1 MHDSRSSHR
10 YPVAYPV
17 IFRGAPF
24 VGEGTITDLSLRG
37 CSIVCDRTVLADSDV
52 KLSVIFPDPT
62 LSLFIE
68 LGKIRWVRK
77 NVFGVEF
84 LRMPTITRHRLD
96 HVLRQQGNTSVGP
109 LPDQTQLSKTIPS
122 HQSHFLSGTIGFGIN

>member
-10 YPVAYPV
+10 YPVTYPV

-24 VGEGTITDLSLRG
+24 VGEGTIADLSLTG
-37 CSIVCDRTVLADSDV
+37 CSIVCDRTALTDSYV

-68 LGKIRWVRK
+68 LGKIRWVRD

-96 HVLRQQGNTSVGP
+96 HVLRQQGNP
-109 LPDQTQLSKTIPS
+109 LAPSSGQAPLSKEIPS
-122 HQSHFLSGTIGFGIN
+122 PPPGHFLSERSA

>member
-1 MHDSRSSHR
+1 MHDSRLSHR
-10 YPVAYPV
+10 YPVSYPV

-77 NVFGVEF
+77 NIFGVEF
-84 LRMPTITRHRLD
+84 LRMSTITRHRLD
-96 HVLRQQGNTSVGP
+96 HVLRQQGSTSVSSLSGQAP
-109 LPDQTQLSKTIPS
+109 LGKAIPS
-122 HQSHFLSGTIGFGIN
+122 HSSHFFSERSA

>member
-1 MHDSRSSHR
+1 MHDSRSSRR

-24 VGEGTITDLSLRG
+24 VGEGTIADLSLTG
-37 CSIVCDRTVLADSDV
+37 CSIVCDRTALADSDI

-68 LGKIRWVRK
+68 LGKIRWVRG

-84 LRMPTITRHRLD
+84 LRMPTITRHRMD
-96 HVLRQQGNTSVGP
+96 HVLRQQGNTSVSSLSGQAP
-109 LPDQTQLSKTIPS
+109 LSKEIPFP
-122 HQSHFLSGTIGFGIN
+122 QGHFLSKRSA

>member
-1 MHDSRSSHR
+1 MQDPRSSHR

-17 IFRGAPF
+17 IFKGAPF
-24 VGEGTITDLSLRG
+24 VGEGTIVDLSFTG

-52 KLSVIFPDPT
+52 KLSVILPDPA

-84 LRMPTITRHRLD
+84 LRMPTSTRHRLD
-96 HVLRQQGNTSVGP
+96 HVLRHQGNTPVIPLSDQAPLGKEDSTLPGP
-109 LPDQTQLSKTIPS
+109 
-122 HQSHFLSGTIGFGIN
+122 FLL